1 MEKGKKLIIVGILVL
16 IVIGV
21 ILIISLKN
29 NEAGNIN
36 NPDSKV
42 DITPVNNQVNLEE
55 IFKEIEKIEGMT
67 NNRADRE
74 SNVGQKESGEINRR
88 PENAEEK
95 YGLEQSNPEDETEN
109 LKQSNPEDEI
119 DFGKYKALEKK
130 AIVNTT
136 DDNVN
141 EVWMIK
147 LGDSNQQEDVCRIL
161 GRRIQKLKN
170 AFRDD
175 ELQTRI
181 LNDAVI
187 KQEDGIV
194 IMIVSSNKNEIEKT
208 IGNLMN

>member
-21 ILIISLKN
+21 ILIINLKN
-29 NEAGNIN
+29 NESGNIN

-74 SNVGQKESGEINRR
+74 SNVDQKESGEINRR
-88 PENAEEK
+88 PENADEK
-95 YGLEQSNPEDETEN
+95 DKLNSQEKV
-109 LKQSNPEDEI
+109 KQSNPEDEI